1 MKLTKTTGMVAV
13 ALLALCAVEAAAQAP
28 ALTVTANG
36 PTVTINWTAVP
47 GATGYNL
54 VVSGALTA
62 DVNLPASV
70 TNIVVNA
77 PAGTYNLAV
86 RATAAG
92 QAGPFSNTASATV
105 GGAPAPPPCQPTAPS
120 ITTAVN
126 GGVVT
131 VSWGAVPGATGYAVQ
146 FSRFAG
152 GTELVQ
158 QTTQTSYVQFVG
170 ALGTFF
176 VRVVAVTPCGN
187 GTSTEAAF
195 TISTLVGNLPRTP
208 DPAPGQLLPKPTY
221 GQDVVVAMSQQYGF
235 DLRNSC
241 EETGG
246 NHLFMY
252 RVVNALRQRDSRW
265 GMNQKRGN
273 QGLSQD
279 IVTYNPTNIADNQAQ
294 QIYLWDMIGGH
305 CGSNPT
311 WNWGDVT
318 AATWEGGRVGGNGCS
333 NRWCAL
339 WYMPSQ
345 YFQLGF
351 Q

>member
-13 ALLALCAVEAAAQAP
+13 ALLALCAAEAAAQAP
-28 ALTVTANG
+28 ALSVSANG
-36 PTVTINWTAVP
+36 PTVTITWTAVP

-62 DVNLPASV
+62 NVNLPASI

-77 PAGTYNLAV
+77 PPGAYNLQV
-86 RATAAG
+86 RGTAAG
-92 QAGPFSNTASATV
+92 QAGPFSNTASVTV
-105 GGAPAPPPCQPTAPS
+105 GGTAPAPCQATAPS

-146 FSRFAG
+146 FSRVAG

-158 QTTQTSYVQFVG
+158 QTTQTAYVQFVG
-170 ALGTFF
+170 MMGTFYT
-176 VRVVAVTPCGN
+176 RVVALTPCGN
-187 GTSTEAAF
+187 ATSTEAAF
-195 TISTLVGNLPRTP
+195 TITTLVGNLPRTP
-208 DPAPGQLLPKPTY
+208 DPAAGQLLPVPNY
-221 GQDVVVAMSQQYGF
+221 LQEVVTAMASQYPG

-241 EETGG
+241 AETGG
-246 NHLFMY
+246 NNVWMF

-279 IVTYNPTNIADNQAQ
+279 IATYNGTAVPDQQAQ
-294 QIYLWDMIGGH
+294 QIYLFDIVSGH
-305 CGSNPT
+305 CGGNPGP
-311 WNWGDVT
+311 NWTDVT
-318 AATWEGGRVGGNGCS
+318 AGTWQAGQARTSGCA
-333 NRWCAL
+333 NAWCAL
-339 WYMPSQ
+339 WYIPQQ
-345 YFQLGF
+345 YFQVGF